1 MNRGLPT
8 CAVELRNNV
17 SQRTDNFICYWQVSV
32 IVILK
37 DKKNLMDQNQFSS
50 IIGGFPLVLFLDL
63 ALCKRGDC

>member
-50 IIGGFPLVLFLDL
+50 VKGGFPLVLFLDL
-63 ALCKRGDC
+63 AL